1 MVFLNLAFPFP
12 ILLLLAVR
20 KEIELGEV
28 NAGSVPSFQRCPE
41 GIGLNVKS
49 GIGGKGDRP
58 GIVEGGG
65 CVGADHCIPG
75 AADQAGTMGCVSAD
89 DRVQREGTQH
99 RKEKANLKLRSLA
112 KPETVVEDRT
122 GGKDRKRVV
131 EGKRGAGRLDIG
143 GGRTIN
149 KKKEKDKTHNN

>member
-122 GGKDRKRVV
+122 GG
-131 EGKRGAGRLDIG
+131 RGFIPRSEEHTSELQSLMRNSYAVFCLE
-143 GGRTIN
+143 T
-149 KKKEKDKTHNN
+149 KKYR